1 MHIPAAITF
10 FQRVNNPSR
19 AFWNWC
25 ASVAHHSISRSAPQR
40 EELFFYKQAQSQQG
54 SGLDISRHL
63 GSNLARGCMGGEWVY
78 SSLEGA
84 TPYPPSVR
92 RTCMGSWRSALD
104 NKVCCWMTGGLWICL
119 SSFGQSNDHWLGIN
133 FSGHLWSDLA
143 RGCVGG
149 EWVYSSLARSNTLPS
164 VCTSYL
170 HWFRGD
176 VQPSLRQDKSRCAHC
191 SVLLLAC

>member
-92 RTCMGSWRSALD
+92 RTCMGSWRTTKSDVGWLEAY
-104 NKVCCWMTGGLWICL
+104 GLKYMDL
-119 SSFGQSNDHWLGIN
+119 SVIFWTIK
-133 FSGHLWSDLA
+133 
-143 RGCVGG
+143 R
-149 EWVYSSLARSNTLPS
+149 SLAWNSFLGASVKRSCKG
-164 VCTSYL
+164 VCG
-170 HWFRGD
+170 RGMG
-176 VQPSLRQDKSRCAHC
+176 
-191 SVLLLAC
+191 VLLFS